1 MPNSQMRTERLKVK
15 RPSQR
20 YPANEVGT
28 IYPSSEYISGAGDLA
43 WSLAYHLLAA
53 ALRTSLLASLS
64 LSLHLRT
71 VRGLK

>member
-1 MPNSQMRTERLKVK
+1 MPKSQMRTERLKVK
-15 RPSQR
+15 RLSQR
-20 YPANEVGT
+20 YPAKEVGT
-28 IYPSSEYISGAGDLA
+28 IYPSGEYISGAGDLA

-53 ALRTSLLASLS
+53 AVRTSHLVSLS

>member
-1 MPNSQMRTERLKVK
+1 MPKSQMRTERLKVK
-15 RPSQR
+15 RLSQR
-20 YPANEVGT
+20 YPTKEVGT
-28 IYPSSEYISGAGDLA
+28 IYPSGEYISGAGDVV